1 MTDSTAYCS
10 FISSTS
16 SLYSCRVSVISACP
30 DLCGRAHFSFP
41 RLPPALCCDS
51 RAFPFPWAALKDTVP
66 LDSLDS
72 CSGAPS
78 SHIARCT
85 GPSTREPPPPSF
97 FAPPHPAHGRNLCCT
112 VLQQSLHTPA
122 QLLRVQNDQVVSK
135 LSVHSDRISAH
146 KSCVLWFLDTNVP
159 LLRHKAGF
167 RLPSILS
174 DFFFNYCRV
183 ETAHGCA
190 TLSFQS
196 STQSPVPCP
205 YCFSEVQFVFL
216 EFTKLL

>member
-1 MTDSTAYCS
+1 MTDSTACCS

-51 RAFPFPWAALKDTVP
+51 RARPFPWAALKDTVP

-85 GPSTREPPPPSF
+85 GPSTREPPPPS
-97 FAPPHPAHGRNLCCT
+97 PSPRPTHSRNLCCT

-183 ETAHGCA
+183 EAAHGCA

-196 STQSPVPCP
+196 SIHSPVPCP